1 MAGQLPLLIEIG
13 TEELPPKALA
23 ALAEAFRAGVAQAF
37 DKAGLRHEGLRAL
50 HSPRRLALLA
60 DAVDSAQADQQ
71 VERRGP
77 AVGAGFDANGQPSRA
92 LQGFAQSCGVQP
104 AELDRLETDKGAW
117 FVHRSVQTGQS
128 TAQLLPGLIEQALK
142 ALPIPKPMRWGT
154 RDIAFVRPLHWV
166 LILLGDQLVEGEV
179 LGIKVD
185 RTSQGHRFHH
195 PKPVWVTQ
203 PSDYVETLR
212 AAHVLVDPA
221 ERSGHVAE
229 QVRAA
234 ALRVGGEA
242 HVHEDLLA
250 EVSALVEWP
259 SAIACTFEQAF
270 LRVPP
275 EALVTTMEQN
285 QKFFA
290 VRDSGGRL
298 TEHFIGVA
306 NIDSKDPS
314 EVRKGYER
322 VIRPRFADAAFFYD
336 QDMATP
342 LAAHRQALAQVV
354 YQKDLGS
361 IADKCE
367 RVARLAE
374 AIAPVLGVDKSLARQ
389 AAELSR
395 CDLMTRMV
403 GEFPELQ
410 GVMGRRY
417 AEAQKLGADLAHA
430 LDEFYQPRFAGD
442 VVPTRPL
449 SQVLG
454 IADRADT
461 LAGIFAVGLKP
472 SGNKDPFALRR
483 AALGLAR
490 TLIEGRIDLD
500 LPDLLAHAQAQLPHP
515 GGEPVSALQGFVL
528 ERLRG
533 YYAEQGFGSDVF
545 DAVAAVAPAS
555 LLDFDQRLR
564 ALAAFRALPEADS
577 LAQANK
583 RIRNILR
590 KAEDVIP
597 DKPDGQR
604 IEHEAERELLHV
616 LVGARVRVPKLCEA
630 RMYEQALAELAGF
643 EQPLAAFFE
652 GVMVMTDDAAMRV
665 NRLALLKAA
674 GDLFLEIA
682 DIGELAG

>member
-1 MAGQLPLLIEIG
+1 MTDRLPLLVEIG
-13 TEELPPKALA
+13 TEELPPKSLA
-23 ALAEAFRAGVAQAF
+23 ALAEAFREGLAQGL
-37 DKAGLRHEGLRAL
+37 DKAGVGHHGLRAL

-60 DAVDSAQADQQ
+60 DAVAVAQPDQT

-77 AVGAGFDANGQPSRA
+77 ARSAGRDGDGRPTPA
-92 LQGFAQSCGVQP
+92 LLGFAQSCGVAVDALQV
-104 AELDRLETDKGAW
+104 LETDKGAW
-117 FVHRSVQTGQS
+117 FVHRSVQPGQATS
-128 TAQLLPGLIEQALK
+128 ALLPGLVEAALK
-142 ALPIPKPMRWGT
+142 ALPVPKPMRWGS

-166 LILLGDQLVEGEV
+166 VLLLGDRVVDGEV
-179 LGIKVD
+179 LGVRAD
-185 RTSQGHRFHH
+185 RLSHGHRFHH
-195 PKPVWVTQ
+195 PKPVWIAR
-203 PSDYVETLR
+203 PEDYVDSLR
-212 AAHVLVDPA
+212 AAYVLVDPA
-221 ERSGHVAE
+221 ERRARIAA
-229 QVRAA
+229 QVDAAARAA
-234 ALRVGGEA
+234 GGEA
-242 HVHEDLLA
+242 HVHEALLA

-259 SAIACTFEQAF
+259 SAIACAFEQAF

-290 VRDSGGRL
+290 VRDAGGHL
-298 TEHFIGVA
+298 TRHFIGVA
-306 NIDSKDPS
+306 NVESRDPG

-336 QDMATP
+336 QDVATP
-342 LAAHRQALAQVV
+342 LAAHRAALAQVV

-361 IADKCE
+361 IAEKCD
-367 RVARLAE
+367 RVAALAE
-374 AIAPVLGVDKSLARQ
+374 AIAPVLGVEKAAARE
-389 AAELSR
+389 AAELCR

-417 AEAQKLGADLAHA
+417 AEAQGLGADLAHA
-430 LDEFYQPRFAGD
+430 LQEFYQPRFAGD
-442 VVPTRPL
+442 AVPSRPL
-449 SQVLG
+449 SQALA
-454 IADRADT
+454 IADRLDT

-490 TLIEGRIDLD
+490 ILVEGRIDLD

-515 GGEPVSALQGFVL
+515 GPEPVSALYAFVL

-533 YYAEQGFGSDVF
+533 YYAEQGFAHDLF
-545 DAVAAVAPAS
+545 EAVAAVAPAS

-564 ALAAFRALPEADS
+564 ALAAFRARPEVEG

-590 KAEDVIP
+590 KVEEPIP

-604 IEHEAERELLHV
+604 IVHQAERALLHV

-630 RMYEQALAELAGF
+630 RLYEQALGELAGF
-643 EQPLAAFFE
+643 AQPLADFFE
-652 GVMVMTDDAAMRV
+652 GVMVMDEDAALRG

-674 GDLFLEIA
+674 GDLFLEVA
-682 DIGELAG
+682 DIGQLAG

>member
-1 MAGQLPLLIEIG
+1 MADRLPLLIEIG

-23 ALAEAFRAGVAQAF
+23 TLAEAFRDGLARGL
-37 DKAGLRHEGLRAL
+37 DKAGLGHTGLRAL
-50 HSPRRLALLA
+50 YSPRRLALLA
-60 DAVDSAQADQQ
+60 DHVDLAQPDQPI
-71 VERRGP
+71 ERRGP
-77 AVGAGFDANGQPSRA
+77 ARAAALDADGQPTRA
-92 LQGFAQSCGVQP
+92 LLGFAQSCGVQVS
-104 AELDRLETDKGAW
+104 ELEQLETDKGAW

-128 TAQLLPGLIEQALK
+128 TATLLPALIEQALK
-142 ALPIPKPMRWGT
+142 TLPVPRPMRWGS
-154 RDIAFVRPLHWV
+154 RDIAFVRPAHWV
-166 LILLGDQLVEGEV
+166 LVLLGDQVVEGTV
-179 LGIKVD
+179 LGLGID
-185 RTSQGHRFHH
+185 RFTQGHRFHH
-195 PKPVWVTQ
+195 PKAVWIGR
-203 PSDYVETLR
+203 PEDYVESLR
-212 AAHVLVDPA
+212 AAFVLVDPV
-221 ERSGHVAE
+221 ERRERVAA
-229 QVRAA
+229 QVHEAA
-234 ALRVGGEA
+234 RGAGGEA
-242 HVHEDLLA
+242 HVHEALLE

-259 SAIACTFEQAF
+259 RAIACTFEQAF
-270 LRVPP
+270 LRVPA
-275 EALVTTMEQN
+275 EVLVTTMEQN

-290 VRDSGGRL
+290 VRDAGGAL
-298 TEHFIGVA
+298 TRHFIGVA
-306 NIDSKDPS
+306 NIESKDPAA
-314 EVRKGYER
+314 VRQGYER
-322 VIRPRFADAAFFYD
+322 VIRPRFADAAFFFD

-342 LAAHRQALAQVV
+342 LAAHREALAQVV

-361 IADKCE
+361 IAAKCE
-367 RVARLAE
+367 RVAKLAE
-374 AIAPVLGVDKSLARQ
+374 AIAPVLDVDRALARQ

-417 AEAQKLGADLAHA
+417 AEAQGLGTDLAHA

-442 VVPTRPL
+442 VVPLRPL

-461 LAGIFAVGLKP
+461 LAGIFAVGMKP

-490 TLIEGRIDLD
+490 ILIEGRIDLD

-515 GGEPVSALQGFVL
+515 GAEPVSALHDFVL

-533 YYAEQGFGSDVF
+533 YYAEQDIDSDVF
-545 DAVAAVAPAS
+545 EAVAAVSPAS

-564 ALAAFRALPEADS
+564 AVQAFRARPERDS

-590 KAEDVIP
+590 KAEDDIP
-597 DKPDGQR
+597 GKPDGQR
-604 IEHEAERELLHV
+604 IEHEAERMLLHA

-643 EQPLAAFFE
+643 EQPLAAFFD
-652 GVMVMTDDAAMRV
+652 GVMVMAEDGDLRR

-674 GDLFLEIA
+674 GDLFLEVA
-682 DIGELAG
+682 DIGQLAG

>member
-1 MAGQLPLLIEIG
+1 MADRLPVLIEIG
-13 TEELPPKALA
+13 TEELPPKALRT
-23 ALAEAFRAGVAQAF
+23 LAEAFRVGVGKGLDAAGI
-37 DKAGLRHEGLRAL
+37 GHEGLRAL
-50 HSPRRLALLA
+50 YSPRRLALLA
-60 DAVDSAQADQQ
+60 DALMVAQPDQSI
-71 VERRGP
+71 ERRGP
-77 AVGAGFDANGQPSRA
+77 ALGAGLDANGLPTKA
-92 LQGFAQSCGVQP
+92 LLGFAQSCGVAPEQ
-104 AELDRLETDKGAW
+104 LHRLETDKGGW
-117 FVHRSVQTGQS
+117 FVHRSVQPGQA
-128 TAQLLPGLIEQALK
+128 TAALLPGLVEQALK
-142 ALPIPKPMRWGT
+142 ALPVPKPMRWGS
-154 RDIAFVRPLHWV
+154 RDITFVRPLHWV
-166 LILLGDQLVEGEV
+166 VMMIGDEVVEGEV
-179 LGIKVD
+179 LGVGID
-185 RTSQGHRFHH
+185 RFSRGHRFHH
-195 PKPVWVTQ
+195 PKPVWIGQ
-203 PSDYVETLR
+203 PGDYVESLR
-212 AAHVLVDPA
+212 AAQVLVEPV
-221 ERSGHVAE
+221 ERRERIAS
-229 QVRAA
+229 QVRDAA
-234 ALRVGGEA
+234 RQAGGEA

-250 EVSALVEWP
+250 EVAALVEWP

-275 EALVTTMEQN
+275 EVLVTTMEQN

-290 VRDSGGRL
+290 VRDHGGRL

-306 NIDSKDPS
+306 NLESTDPAQIQ
-314 EVRKGYER
+314 KGYER

-336 QDMATP
+336 QDLATP
-342 LAAHRQALAQVV
+342 LADHRKALAQVV

-361 IADKCE
+361 IAEKCE
-367 RVARLAE
+367 RVAKLAG
-374 AIAPVLGVDKSLARQ
+374 AIAPVLGVDKALVRQ
-389 AAELSR
+389 AAALCR

-417 AEAQKLGADLAHA
+417 AEAQDLGVELAHA

-449 SQVLG
+449 SQVLA

-490 TLIEGRIDLD
+490 ILIEGRIDLD

-515 GGEPVSALQGFVL
+515 GSEPVSALHAFVL
-528 ERLRG
+528 DRVRG
-533 YYAEQGFGSDVF
+533 YYAEQGIGVDVF
-545 DAVAAVAPAS
+545 EAVAAVSPAS

-564 ALAAFRALPEADS
+564 ALDTFRMRPEADS

-590 KAEDVIP
+590 KAADPIP
-597 DKPDGQR
+597 DMPDGQR
-604 IEHEAERELLHV
+604 IEHDAERALLHV
-616 LVGARVRVPKLCEA
+616 IIGARVRVPKLCEA
-630 RMYEQALAELAGF
+630 RMYEQALTELAGF

-652 GVMVMTDDAAMRV
+652 GVMVMADDAVLRA

-674 GDLFLEIA
+674 GDLCLEVA

>member
-1 MAGQLPLLIEIG
+1 MADRLPLLIEVG
-13 TEELPPKALA
+13 TEELPPRSLA
-23 ALAEAFRAGVAQAF
+23 ALAEAFRDGLALAL
-37 DKAGLRHEGLRAL
+37 DKAGIGHEGLRAL
-50 HSPRRLALLA
+50 YTPRRLALLA
-60 DAVDSAQADQQ
+60 DHVAIAQPDQAI
-71 VERRGP
+71 ERRGP
-77 AVGAGFDANGQPSRA
+77 ALGAGRDADGRPTAA
-92 LQGFAQSCGVQP
+92 LTGFAQSCGVQP
-104 AELDRLETDKGAW
+104 SDLETLETAKGAW
-117 FVHRSVQTGQS
+117 FVHRSVQGGQA
-128 TAQLLPGLIEQALK
+128 TAALLAGMVEQSLKGL
-142 ALPIPKPMRWGT
+142 PVPRPMRWGS
-154 RDIAFVRPLHWV
+154 RDIAFVRPVHWA
-166 LILLGDQLVEGEV
+166 LILFGDQLVEGEV
-179 LGIKVD
+179 LGIKID
-185 RTSQGHRFHH
+185 RLSHGHRFHH
-195 PKPVWVTQ
+195 PKPVWVSR
-203 PSDYVETLR
+203 PGDYVESLR
-212 AAHVLVDPA
+212 AAHVLVDPL
-221 ERSGHVAE
+221 ERRERVAA

-234 ALRVGGEA
+234 AAQAGGEA
-242 HVHEDLLA
+242 HLHEELLA

-259 SAIACTFEQAF
+259 SAIACTFDRAF

-275 EALVTTMEQN
+275 EVLVTTMEQN

-290 VRDSGGRL
+290 VRDADGGL

-306 NIDSKDPS
+306 NIDSSDPG

-322 VIRPRFADAAFFYD
+322 VIRPRFADAAFFFD

-342 LAAHRQALAQVV
+342 LAAHRDALNQVV

-361 IADKCE
+361 IAEKCE

-374 AIAPVLGVDKSLARQ
+374 AIAPVLEVDKAQARR

-417 AEAQKLGADLAHA
+417 AEAQQLGSELAHA

-442 VVPTRPL
+442 VVPTRAL
-449 SQVLG
+449 SQTLG
-454 IADRADT
+454 IADRVDT

-490 TLIEGRIDLD
+490 ILIEGRIDLD

-515 GGEPVSALQGFVL
+515 GNEPVSALYAFVL
-528 ERLRG
+528 DRLRG
-533 YYAEQGFGSDVF
+533 YYAEQGIGSDVF
-545 DAVAAVAPAS
+545 EAVAAVSPAS

-564 ALAAFRALPEADS
+564 ALAAFRARPEADS

-590 KAEDVIP
+590 KVEDVIP
-597 DKPDGQR
+597 DMPDGQR
-604 IEHEAERELLHV
+604 IEHEAERALLHV
-616 LVGARVRVPKLCEA
+616 IVAARLRVPKLCEA
-630 RMYEQALAELAGF
+630 RMYQEALGELAGF

-652 GVMVMTDDAAMRV
+652 GVMVMSDDARLRT

-674 GDLFLEIA
+674 GDLFLEVA